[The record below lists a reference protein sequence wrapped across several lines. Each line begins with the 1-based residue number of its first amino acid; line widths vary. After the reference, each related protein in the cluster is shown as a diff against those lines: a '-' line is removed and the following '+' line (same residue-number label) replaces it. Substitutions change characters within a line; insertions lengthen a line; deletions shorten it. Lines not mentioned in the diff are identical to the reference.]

1 MIFQVLRTSTMSI
14 GVGFLA
20 QVFQSS
26 LATNYLNVFLSENLI
41 TILIALLAINSTT
54 LGIVLTK
61 IRDLVEKHG
70 NAHCFNT
77 TKQQMILSIREQVA
91 LIVFAIIFLTIVS
104 SPLINSYGNLMIF
117 FDSTVIALFTYAI
130 FVLYDTAKGVLI
142 IIDFDKLKED
152 GVSLP

>member
-1 MIFQVLRTSTMSI
+1 MSI

-26 LATNYLNVFLSENLI
+26 LETNYLNVFLSENLI